1 MSMRARLPAYV
12 AAIMLTACA
21 ANAPRLISSPT
32 PTSNGDLRSQIKV
45 GGLTRRYTVHVPLGG
60 GAGSGRPVVFL
71 FHGQG
76 GNGVGMEWIA
86 HFDSTS
92 DHNGF
97 LAVYPD
103 GFQGTW
109 NDGRGT
115 TAAEKAKVDD
125 VAFVSAMIDRLAADY
140 KIDRAR
146 VFATGLSNGGMFSE
160 RLGCQLAGTIAAIA
174 PVAGPLPADLS
185 SSCRS
190 GLAVPVLEIHGTS
203 DPLIPY
209 TGGQLKAG
217 LGDVLSAR
225 ATFATWRA
233 RDACPR
239 EPVTTQLP
247 RKPSDPTTTTV
258 QTSSGCKNGSL
269 VALYTVNGGGHTWP
283 GGALYLPVRLIG
295 PVTRTFDASQTIWDF
310 FASVPR
316 A

>member
-1 MSMRARLPAYV
+1 MSMRARLAACA
-12 AAIMLTACA
+12 AAIMLTACGT
-21 ANAPRLISSPT
+21 NTPRLISSPT
-32 PTSNGDLRSQIKV
+32 PTSNGDLRYQIEV
-45 GGLTRRYTVHVPLGG
+45 GGRTRVYEVHMPATGPR
-60 GAGSGRPVVFL
+60 SGLPVVFL
-71 FHGQG
+71 FHGSAG
-76 GNGVGMEWIA
+76 TGVGTEWIA

-92 DHNGF
+92 DRNGF
-97 LAVYPD
+97 LAVYPE
-103 GFQGTW
+103 GYQRTW

-115 TAAEKAKVDD
+115 TPAEKAKVDD
-125 VAFVSAMIDRLAADY
+125 IAFVSAMIDRLGADY

-146 VFATGLSNGGMFSE
+146 VFATGLSNGAMLAE
-160 RLGCQLAGTIAAIA
+160 RLGCQLAGKIAAIA
-174 PVAGPLPADLS
+174 LVAGPMPSNLS

-190 GLAVPVLEIHGTS
+190 GRPVPVLEIHGTS

-209 TGGQLKAG
+209 AGGQLKAG

-225 ATFATWRA
+225 ATFTLWRA
-233 RDACPR
+233 RDACSR

-247 RKPSDPTTTTV
+247 RKPSDPTSTTV
-258 QTSSGCKNGSL
+258 QTSSGCKDGSS
-269 VALYTVNGGGHTWP
+269 VVLYTVNGGGHTWP